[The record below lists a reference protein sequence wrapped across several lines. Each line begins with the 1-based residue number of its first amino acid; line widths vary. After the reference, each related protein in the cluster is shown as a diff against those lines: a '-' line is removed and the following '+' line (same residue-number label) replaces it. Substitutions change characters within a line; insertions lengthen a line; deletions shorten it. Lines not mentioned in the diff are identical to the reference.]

1 MFPHLRWFSRSLGL
15 QFHVVDLYHS
25 LPAGW
30 LSQQET
36 EGDSGE
42 SEEGGGE
49 GRKGGDVEGESKCG
63 LSVENIGGSADM
75 CGLELQSVFQLAL
88 REIQACQDMS
98 AGPTFVVGVVEC

>member
-36 EGDSGE
+36 EGNSGE
-42 SEEGGGE
+42 SEEGGEE
-49 GRKGGDVEGESKCG
+49 GKKGGEVGGGSKCG
-63 LSVENIGGSADM
+63 LPVEDIGGSADM
-75 CGLELQSVFQLAL
+75 CGLELRGVLQLAL

-98 AGPTFVVGVVEC
+98 AGPTFVVGIIN

>member
-30 LSQQET
+30 VSQRTREDGG
-36 EGDSGE
+36 EGE
-42 SEEGGGE
+42 EEGGEE
-49 GRKGGDVEGESKCG
+49 GRKGGGVGGGSKCG
-63 LSVENIGGSADM
+63 LTLEDCGGSADM
-75 CGLELQSVFQLAL
+75 CGLEQRGVLQLAL

-98 AGPTFVVGVVEC
+98 AGPTFVVGSVP